1 MKNVMSFLNDRV
13 LVLGLLAGALCY
25 WVYGQVS
32 NLSEQTELLMQRN
45 VQLELLLANQCTTIL
60 EQQGFTV
67 VPAAEPP
74 PPSEE
79 PDDGEDP
86 R

>member
-1 MKNVMSFLNDRV
+1 MKNLMSFLNDRV

-32 NLSEQTELLMQRN
+32 NLSEQTELLMERN

-67 VPAAEPP
+67 VPAAAPP
-74 PPSEE
+74 EE
-79 PDDGEDP
+79 PEDGEDP